1 MIYSVQ
7 GQILPSDTISAFHGI
22 DNRSPILSK
31 QLYELA
37 FSFPGDFLFK
47 NGYSKAILRES
58 MSGVIPSKI
67 IKNREKIGFFI
78 GTDEF
83 FNFKEKLMIK
93 FLFSNK
99 KINSLLKINNIK
111 KMLKKP
117 YKDNQE
123 HHLIFAIIN
132 AIFFLDK
139 YKKYI

>member
-1 MIYSVQ
+1 
-7 GQILPSDTISAFHGI
+7 
-22 DNRSPILSK
+22 
-31 QLYELA
+31 
-37 FSFPGDFLFK
+37 
-47 NGYSKAILRES
+47 
-58 MSGVIPSKI
+58 
-67 IKNREKIGFFI
+67 
-78 GTDEF
+78 
-83 FNFKEKLMIK
+83 MIK

-117 YKDNQE
+117 VKDNQE